1 MKTLWQQRKKWIIA
15 GAAVLAVAL
24 AFLVAGPLLFMT
36 NATATTS
43 GEIERVEVFVGDLS
57 SEATASGELTARQRA
72 ALAPLTTG
80 TVDEVLVAVGDEVG
94 AGDPLLRLDTAGPTR
109 DVATARQALVA
120 VALVMKRSGPATRNA
135 SATTRTAA
143 PAIIHFLRCC
153 QRVFMM
159 RFSS

>member
-80 TVDEVLVAVGDEVG
+80 TVDEVLAVSYTH
-94 AGDPLLRLDTAGPTR
+94 LD
-109 DVATARQALVA
+109 VYKRQ
-120 VALVMKRSGPATRNA
+120 RR
-135 SATTRTAA
+135 
-143 PAIIHFLRCC
+143 
-153 QRVFMM
+153 
-159 RFSS
+159 